1 MSPVD
6 VLCLEV
12 LHVPGYLQKLGS
24 NIVNNEL
31 EAPYNESRMKYL
43 LQKIDVDPYFGV
55 MKQSCQFAALASI
68 GGNEMARITMGRARL
83 ALHRPI
89 FHTSREWFF
98 DPSSHSSGCSSEVC
112 GKTIPPNGI

>member
-43 LQKIDVDPYFGV
+43 LQKIDTDPSFGV
-55 MKQSCQFAALASI
+55 M
-68 GGNEMARITMGRARL
+68 
-83 ALHRPI
+83 
-89 FHTSREWFF
+89 
-98 DPSSHSSGCSSEVC
+98 
-112 GKTIPPNGI
+112 